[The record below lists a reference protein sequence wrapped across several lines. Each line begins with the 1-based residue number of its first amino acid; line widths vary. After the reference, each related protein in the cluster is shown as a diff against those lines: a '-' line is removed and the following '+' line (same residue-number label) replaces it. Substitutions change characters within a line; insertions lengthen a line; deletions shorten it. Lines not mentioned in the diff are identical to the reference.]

1 MKKIISILLLCAM
14 MLSMLASC
22 GMQQG
27 SIELGRYELEEDLF
41 SNVAYA
47 GEPAWNGSS
56 DTSWYTSNPS
66 ASTFYLSDGADLKG
80 FIELVYASSGA
91 VDFEG
96 KTIEL
101 KKDINLGDKTWSI
114 PESSNYFKGTFDG
127 KGHEIGGFKLT
138 ATVGRQ
144 SVLGSI
150 GGNATVK
157 NLRIESGTITIN
169 ASATAVGVAEVIGC
183 VITEKGK
190 TVTVSG
196 VEAGGTIKM
205 SSSSKSVTY
214 VGGVIGI
221 VRGKGSIVIENCNSS
236 ATINSTKSYVA
247 GILGGTEDGVTG
259 VTVKGCNNFGK
270 ITAANNVAGIVGSL
284 NSGTIDVVI
293 ENCVNYGAVTI
304 LESSS
309 NGQAAGILAHFDGTN
324 GSLTVTGCKNSGN
337 LTYTGL
343 KNGGAWMGGIVGY
356 VYGTGSTQIG
366 SVTLRDCE
374 NTGLLVANRTSG
386 GIAGFIQRCNTVVI
400 ENCKVNA
407 SLSFNIVHTGNFF
420 VGGLVGILHT
430 NSSTEAKITGC
441 SVTGKLKIYEPQAAA
456 TYTGGLFGALRSS
469 KVAIS
474 DCSID
479 LEFSREECEED
490 DVVMVA
496 IGVNENNTATFTT
509 NNVTYKFHNGVASAE
524 NFLILESD
532 TTVFKPLGQ
541 QFRKNADGTYD
552 LRFVFGIVHYQVG
565 DTLVGVY
572 QTLRELGTEVK
583 VTEKTETSTTVL
595 TNIKGGDT
603 EYDPATYGCKY
614 FYTTTFQSIPA
625 DQLEFVTLGTYTVVY
640 FKNAILDLT
649 PFAKVAAD
657 RDPTVSIGIS
667 NFVNHPDTYTF
678 EIKDFSSFLP
688 EKFQNVQGILSKYN
702 VTYNPASGVGCQQ
715 YLQLGSND
723 QYVLQKNCTCG
734 GTTCKAGWGSTGA
747 IAYKKNAS
755 MPYHYYI
762 DTATY
767 ENSKYFGKALDR
779 YEAYHTWSF
788 EVAEDGYYEFCFR
801 IRLNGSEGGTQTR
814 YALVQFDDESYS
826 EQTEFYYNVVVRD
839 GTLRDNADNHDSYL
853 TNYGKYL
860 TKGTHT
866 ITFRCPYDAEDV
878 NKNISFHIRDIYVVK
893 GAAEPSQADIPMLD
907 GAILYD
913 GNFDS
918 TCTYV
923 LDDTTKKTL
932 DTYRQKL
939 EAAGYVLREDR
950 TTEYKTS
957 SFDTENHKQ
966 NTPLYNSF
974 YLYTN
979 EDYMIYVYYTEGARK
994 IRVVVDDI
1002 AEYEKYV
1009 AVRNE
1014 NKTYETVTTPL
1025 FAMLDIGG
1033 VNDANSSWTVT
1044 NGMCYVF
1051 RLADG
1056 RFIIVDGGYWHEKD
1070 TTGAGVKRL
1079 YDWLQKNDHLEG
1091 EDNKLT
1097 IAAWIITHHHS
1108 DHISVEWKFDEMY
1121 TKTGKVEI
1129 QNFLYNFPSYD
1140 YAQTVSGSTC
1150 NPDYYSKWFP
1160 NMHNLMQR
1168 HNNLIAHTG
1177 FSYQF
1182 ANCNIDI
1189 LFTHEDFYPN
1199 KISSFNNSST
1209 VYKITMGGKTF
1220 LIAGDLEEPGQKQA
1234 NKQCGTMLESDFLQV
1249 THHGCNGQIE
1259 FFKYIVGLDANGK
1272 FNTDTIVVWPLPK
1285 GEDMSWYEGT
1295 SARAIAMRWLKEMFR
1310 KENDQANDNIHFAS
1324 ENYVFTDF
1332 N

>member
-1 MKKIISILLLCAM
+1 MKKLISILLLCGM

-27 SIELGRYELEEDLF
+27 QIELGRYELEEDY
-41 SNVAYA
+41 SNVAFA
-47 GEPAWNGSS
+47 GEPSWNGST

-96 KTIEL
+96 KTIEMQ
-101 KKDINLGDKTWSI
+101 KDINLGGKDWVI
-114 PESSNYFKGTFDG
+114 PSSDNYFKGTFDG

-138 ATVGRQ
+138 ATTGKQ

-150 GGNATVK
+150 GGSATVK
-157 NLRIESGTITIN
+157 NLRVESGSITIN
-169 ASATAVGVAEVIGC
+169 ASAATVGVAQVIGC
-183 VITEKGK
+183 VVTEKGK

-196 VEAGGTIKM
+196 VEAGGTISEK
-205 SSSSKSVTY
+205 SGSKSVTY

-236 ATINSTKSYVA
+236 ATISSTKSYVA
-247 GILGGTEDGVTG
+247 GILGGTEDGVVG

-270 ITAANNVAGIVGSL
+270 ISAGNNVAGIVGSL

-293 ENCVNYGAVTI
+293 ENCVNYANVTI
-304 LESSS
+304 IESSG

-324 GSLTVTGCKNSGN
+324 GGLTVTGCKNSGIIS
-337 LTYTGL
+337 YTGA

-356 VYGTGSTQIG
+356 VYGTGASQLG
-366 SVTLRDCE
+366 SVTLRDCH
-374 NTGLLVANRTSG
+374 NTGALVANRTSG
-386 GIAGFIQRCNTVVI
+386 GLAGFIQRCNTLVI
-400 ENCKVNA
+400 ENCSVNA
-407 SLSFNIVHTGNFF
+407 ALTFNIMHTGNFY
-420 VGGLVGILHT
+420 VGGLVGIIHT
-430 NSSTEAKITGC
+430 NSSTEAKISNCTVSGHLT
-441 SVTGKLKIYEPQAAA
+441 VNETQAVAVYA
-456 TYTGGLFGALRSS
+456 GGLFGAIRSS
-469 KVAIS
+469 SIALS
-474 DCSID
+474 DCD
-479 LEFSREECEED
+479 VDVEFSKKNCEED
-490 DVVMVA
+490 DVINVA
-496 IGVNENNTATFTT
+496 LGLNENGSATLTT
-509 NNVTYKFHNGVASAE
+509 NNVTYKYHNGVADAE

-552 LRFVFGIVHYQVG
+552 IRFVFGVVHHEA
-565 DTLVGVY
+565 DDALVGADLV
-572 QTLRELGTEVK
+572 LKELGTK
-583 VTEKTETSTTVL
+583 VNVSTTSESGNTVL
-595 TNIKGGDT
+595 ANLKGGNVTYNPGD
-603 EYDPATYGCKY
+603 YGCKY
-614 FYTTTFQSIPA
+614 FYTTTIKGIPA
-625 DQLEFVTLGTYTVVY
+625 DKVEFEDFGNYTAAYV
-640 FKNAILDLT
+640 KDTIISIL
-649 PFAKVAAD
+649 PFAKVNAD
-657 RDPTVSIGIS
+657 AEATTSMGIS
-667 NFVNHPDTYTF
+667 DFAKTPETYTF
-678 EIKDFSSFLP
+678 EVKDFSSFLP
-688 EKFQNVQGILSKYN
+688 EKFEGVQGILSKYN
-702 VTYNPASGVGCQQ
+702 VTYNPASGLGCQN

-734 GTTCKAGWGSTGA
+734 GDVCKAGWGSTGA
-747 IAYKKNAS
+747 IAYKKNANV
-755 MPYHYYI
+755 PYHYYI
-762 DTATY
+762 DTSSYA
-767 ENSKYFGKALDR
+767 NSKYFGEELDR
-779 YEAYHTWSF
+779 YEAYHTWTF
-788 EVAEDGYYEFCFR
+788 EVAEDGYYEICFR

-814 YALVQFDDESYS
+814 YALVQFDDECYS

-839 GTLRDNADNHDSYL
+839 GSLRDNAANHDSYL
-853 TNYGKYL
+853 SNYGKYL
-860 TKGTHT
+860 TKGTHS
-866 ITFRCPYDAEDV
+866 ITFRVPYDTEEI
-878 NKNISFHIRDIYVVK
+878 NKNISFHIRDIYLVK

-907 GAILYD
+907 GATLYD

-918 TCTYV
+918 TCTYI
-923 LDDTTKKTL
+923 LNNTTKKTL
-932 DTYRQKL
+932 DAYRQKL
-939 EAAGYVLREDR
+939 EAAGYVLQEER

-957 SFDTENHKQ
+957 AFDSENHKQ
-966 NTPLYNSF
+966 NTPLYNNF

-979 EDYMIYVYYTEGARK
+979 ADYMIYVYYTEGARK

-1009 AVRNE
+1009 EVRNE

-1033 VNDANSSWTVT
+1033 VNDANPSWTVT

-1051 RLADG
+1051 RLSDG
-1056 RFIIVDGGYWHEKD
+1056 RFVIVDGGYWFEND
-1070 TTGAGVKRL
+1070 TNGAGVKRL
-1079 YDWLQKNDHLEG
+1079 YDWLQANDHLPG
-1091 EDNKLT
+1091 ENNKLT

-1108 DHISVEWKFDEMY
+1108 DHISVEWKFEEMY
-1121 TKTGKVEI
+1121 GQNGKVEI
-1129 QNFLYNFPSYD
+1129 QNYLYNFPSYD

-1168 HNNLIAHTG
+1168 NNNLIAHTG
-1177 FSYQF
+1177 FNYQF
-1182 ANCNIDI
+1182 ADCNIDI
-1189 LFTHEDFYPN
+1189 LFTHEDFYPE

-1209 VYKITMGGKTF
+1209 VYKITFAGKTF
-1220 LIAGDLEEPGQKQA
+1220 LIAGDLEEPGQKAA

-1272 FNTDTIVVWPLPK
+1272 FNTDTIIVWPLPK

-1295 SARAIAMRWLKEMFR
+1295 SARAIAMRWLRDMFR
-1310 KENDQANDNIHFAS
+1310 NENDLANDNIFFAS